1 MRAGNAATVRMA
13 KRREESIS
21 KTRRHKRA
29 RQENTDESGHE
40 PDEVTRSHL
49 RSGSSSC
56 SELTSGEVGIIESIQ
71 LKNFMCHSMLG
82 PFPFGP
88 NVSFVVGNNGSG
100 KSAVLTALIVGLGGK
115 ATTTNRGSSLKAF
128 VKDGESSADI
138 SITLRNQGTEAFKPE
153 VYGDSIIVNQHI
165 STEGSRSYKMKSKSG
180 TLISSKKEELVAV
193 LDHFNIQVDNP
204 VCILTQ
210 EMSKQFLQTKNEGD
224 KYKFFMKA
232 TQLQQMKDDYFY
244 ILKTKEN
251 TNLQIKQGAELLQ
264 ALKEQYLEK
273 KERYK
278 SIDFVNEMQNNL
290 EKLKHKMA
298 WAQVS
303 EAEKALQSIKDGI
316 SIEEGCHDI
325 CVQKLN
331 EWQVKVSE
339 AEKKYEVIRDK
350 LEKISEETQALK
362 PQCISLKEDVEAK
375 RKAHNEAEALYN
387 RSRSELKHLE
397 QNDVQL
403 RKRIEELKN
412 SAEQISEL
420 EKLEKQRKIT
430 DLKEQLKMLGDQE
443 STVSQQL
450 DLIQQAI
457 YKYKEEHAR
466 LKREEHETRQA
477 VDAKQRQ
484 LRELRESKT
493 NQWKRFGQHMPV
505 LLEAVEE
512 AYRQGRF
519 KHKPVGPVGAFI
531 RLKDAELALAVESC
545 LKNLLLAFC
554 CDNHNDERTLLTLM
568 SGCYA
573 SGIRPQI
580 IVNRFR
586 DEIYEVTQRAVYHS
600 EFPSVL
606 TALEIDNAM
615 VANCLIDIRKI
626 ETVLLIKN
634 NRVARQVM
642 QSNKPPKN
650 CKEAFTAEGDQVFE
664 RRYYSSDNTRPKFL
678 SKDVEAEISHVAKEI
693 ETQKAR
699 LSVFQQHLRSIDN
712 EKRKKEDELNHH
724 HHHQKDLQTQRRRI
738 TVDITDLENIEEYQS
753 VDISTLEDEAQ
764 ENKNKL
770 ESVKQDMEQRKAEM
784 DKLKIILIAAERK
797 FEEIKEK
804 INQVDLI
811 AGPIKD
817 EINQADSE
825 VENCKHYQQHYEKK
839 QKKHLASIKKLKE
852 LLAAKEKELEGKTAQ
867 AMEICPERIEVN
879 RNIKSLDTEM
889 KRLRERINS
898 ERDCRGNREEI
909 IKQFYEAKEKYKDS
923 ESKVKN
929 LKKFITLLEEI
940 MSHRCHMY
948 KKFRKSLT
956 LRCKLNFVDFLNNRD
971 YSGEL
976 NIDHKN
982 ETLSIIVQPGKGDM
996 AASHDTRS
1004 LSGGE
1009 RSFSTVCFIL
1019 SMWDVI
1025 ESPFRCL
1032 DEFDVYMD
1040 MVNRRISMD
1049 MMLKVADSQHNR
1061 QFIFLTPQ
1069 NMSAL
1074 PTSRFIRILQ
1084 LQDPERSQNLSYQ
1097 NGHQEED

>member
-1 MRAGNAATVRMA
+1 MA
-13 KRREESIS
+13 KRKKASSSE
-21 KTRRHKRA
+21 TRGHKRP
-29 RQENTDESGHE
+29 RQEDTDESGAE
-40 PDEVTRSHL
+40 PDEGILPHL
-49 RSGSSSC
+49 PSGSSSC
-56 SELTSGEVGIIESIQ
+56 SELTSGEVGIIENIQ

-88 NVSFVVGNNGSG
+88 NVNFVVGNNGSG

-115 ATTTNRGSSLKAF
+115 ATATNRGSSLKVF

-138 SITLRNQGTEAFKPE
+138 SITLRNRGREAFKPE
-153 VYGDSIIVNQHI
+153 AYGDSIIVNQRI
-165 STEGSRSYKMKSKSG
+165 STDGSRSYKMKSKSG

-210 EMSKQFLQTKNEGD
+210 EMSKQFLQSKNEGA
-224 KYKFFMKA
+224 KYKFFLKA
-232 TQLQQMKDDYFY
+232 THLQQMKDDYFY

-251 TNLQIKQGAELLQ
+251 TNLQIQKGEELLQ
-264 ALKEQYLEK
+264 ELKGQYLEK

-278 SIDFVNEMQNNL
+278 STDFVNEMQNNL

-303 EAEKALQSIKDGI
+303 EAEKAIKTIKDGI
-316 SIEEGCHDI
+316 SIEEGRHDR

-331 EWQVKVSE
+331 EWQVKVNE

-387 RSRSELKHLE
+387 RSKSELKHME
-397 QNDVQL
+397 KDAVQL
-403 RKRIEELKN
+403 HKRIEELKN
-412 SAEQISEL
+412 SAEQISEV

-430 DLKEQLKMLGDQE
+430 HFKEQLKTLCDQE
-443 STVSQQL
+443 VMVSKLL

-457 YKYKEEHAR
+457 YKYKDEYAKLKKEED
-466 LKREEHETRQA
+466 KMRQA
-477 VDAKQRQ
+477 VHAKQ
-484 LRELRESKT
+484 RELRELQESKT
-493 NQWKRFGQHMPV
+493 NRLKRFGQQMPV
-505 LLEAVEE
+505 LLEAIEE
-512 AYRQGRF
+512 ANRQGHF
-519 KHKPVGPVGAFI
+519 KRKPVGPVGVFI

-568 SGCYA
+568 SRYYA

-606 TALEIDNAM
+606 TALEIDNAV

-626 ETVLLIKN
+626 ETILLIKN
-634 NRVARQVM
+634 NHVARQVM

-650 CKEAFTAEGDQVFE
+650 CREAFTAEGDQVFE
-664 RRYYSSDNTRPKFL
+664 RRYYSSENSRPKFL
-678 SKDVEAEISHVAKEI
+678 SKDVDADISHVAKEI
-693 ETQKAR
+693 ENQKTQ
-699 LSVFQQHLRSIDN
+699 LSVFQQRLCSIDN
-712 EKRKKEDELNHH
+712 EKTKKEEELGRHR
-724 HHHQKDLQTQRRRI
+724 HHQKDLQIRRRRI
-738 TVDITDLENIEEYQS
+738 TVNITDLENVEEYQS

-784 DKLKIILIAAERK
+784 DELKIILKAAERK
-797 FEEIKEK
+797 FEEITEK
-804 INQVDLI
+804 INQVEEI

-839 QKKHLASIKKLKE
+839 QKEHLASIKKYKE
-852 LLAAKEKELEGKTAQ
+852 LLATKEKELEGKTAQ
-867 AMEICPERIEVN
+867 AMDIYPERTEVD
-879 RNIKSLDTEM
+879 RDIKSLDTEM

-898 ERDCRGNREEI
+898 ERDRRGNREEI
-909 IKQFYEAKEKYKDS
+909 IKQFYEAKEKYEDS
-923 ESKVKN
+923 AKKVKN
-929 LKKFITLLEEI
+929 LKKFIELLEV
-940 MSHRCHMY
+940 MMLQRCRMY

-956 LRCKLNFVDFLNNRD
+956 LRCKYSFGEFLKNRD

-976 NIDHKN
+976 VFDHNN
-982 ETLSIIVQPGKGDM
+982 ETLSIIVQLGKGDK

-1009 RSFSTVCFIL
+1009 RSLSTVCFVL
-1019 SMWDVI
+1019 SLWAI
-1025 ESPFRCL
+1025 TESPFRCL

-1040 MVNRRISMD
+1040 LVNRRISMD
-1049 MMLKVADSQHNR
+1049 MMLKVADSQR
-1061 QFIFLTPQ
+1061 YLQFIFLTPQ
-1069 NMSAL
+1069 NISSV
-1074 PTSRFIRILQ
+1074 PPSRLIKILQ
-1084 LQDPERSQNLSYQ
+1084 LEDPERSQNPSYQ